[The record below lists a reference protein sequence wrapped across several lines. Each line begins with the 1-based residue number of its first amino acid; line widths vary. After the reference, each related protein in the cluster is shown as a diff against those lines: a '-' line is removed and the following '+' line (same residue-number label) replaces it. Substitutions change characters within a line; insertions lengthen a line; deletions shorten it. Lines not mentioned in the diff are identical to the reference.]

1 MINQRKK
8 LWIFSFEYAGVV
20 KVGGLGEV
28 PANQAKHLSNL
39 YDITVFLPSHGQ
51 VERLKQSLEYKKL
64 PFACVGRINPS
75 DFGVMEP
82 ETNYSISFF
91 KFKMDNVNV
100 ILLSGG
106 NSFTT
111 KFLDDKSVYNPD
123 TIKGKINLFSLGIKC
138 FTEYLTYLKKED
150 LPNLIHLHDYHAT
163 LPFISMKQVLAKNG
177 LDVASIITIH
187 LLTWPRFELK
197 FYKACGIDNTPIKVR
212 LPGEFKQ
219 LTFAEIFALNNDI
232 EKIPTVEKIGAI
244 ICDMVTTVS
253 ESYLISDIIPNCGQS
268 LIEFKADFVWDGC
281 DWNYEEIYSKTLQ
294 ILGTEIYEKLQI
306 SHDTQIERNDF
317 KKYLLE
323 YKIENLTQSPLINSQ
338 KVLETINEISNGK
351 IFIRDGNIKA
361 FSEVGPLAITTGRI
375 SPQKGFETIFKAIPR
390 VIEVIPNAKFLFLII
405 PTDYSLNEIKL
416 YAEYV
421 KEYPN
426 NIRIIFGVATDI
438 FYLTHIAADVYCAL
452 SRWEPFGIMALEAMA
467 SKIPIIATKVGGLKE
482 TIIDMRIYPEIGT
495 GILIEKDDSSQFANA
510 LISLFKAAEV
520 SEKVKD
526 SEIHTIYDTET
537 LKIVNQIPDEIIK
550 SRVLLDPNYFYII
563 KENCFKRVKNHFSWK
578 IVSKKLVDLYEDIQK
593 LHPFS

>member
-8 LWIFSFEYAGVV
+8 LWIFTFEYAGIA

-51 VERLKQSLEYKKL
+51 LERLKQSLEYEKL
-64 PFACVGRINPS
+64 PFACVGLINPS

-82 ETNYSISFF
+82 ETSYSISFF
-91 KFKMDNVNV
+91 KFKMDSVNV

-138 FTEYLTYLKKED
+138 FIEYLTDLKRED
-150 LPNLIHLHDYHAT
+150 LPNIIHLHDYHVI

-177 LDVASIITIH
+177 LEVASIITIH
-187 LLTWPRFELK
+187 LLTWPRFEFE
-197 FYKACGIDNTPIKVR
+197 FYKACGIDNTPIKIR
-212 LPGEFKQ
+212 LPTEFKQ
-219 LTFAEIFALNNDI
+219 ITVAEIFALNNDI

-253 ESYLISDIIPNCGQS
+253 ESYLISDIIPNCGQN

-281 DWNYEEIYSKTLQ
+281 DWNYEEIYSKILQ
-294 ILGTEIYEKLQI
+294 ILGTEIYEILQI
-306 SHDTQIERNDF
+306 SHNTQIERNDF

-351 IFIRDGNIKA
+351 IFIRDGTIKT
-361 FSEVGPLAITTGRI
+361 FSEAGPLVITTGRI
-375 SPQKGFETIFKAIPR
+375 SPQKGFETIFKAMPG

-416 YAEYV
+416 YAKYV

-426 NIRIIFGVATDI
+426 NIRIIFGVAADI
-438 FYLTHIAADVYCAL
+438 FYLAHIAADVYCAL

-495 GILIEKDDSSQFANA
+495 GILIEKDNSSQFANA

-526 SEIHTIYDTET
+526 FEIHTIYDTEI

-550 SRVLLDPNYFYII
+550 SRVLLDPNYYCII
-563 KENCFKRVKNHFSWK
+563 KENCLKRVKNHFTWK
-578 IVSKKLVDLYEDIQK
+578 IVSKKLIDLYSEIQK
-593 LHPFS
+593 LYFIS

>member
-1 MINQRKK
+1 LINQKKK
-8 LWIFSFEYAGVV
+8 LWIFSFEYAGIA

-51 VERLKQSLEYKKL
+51 LERLKQGLEYEKL
-64 PFACVGRINPS
+64 PFACIGRISPS
-75 DFGVMEP
+75 DFGVEAP
-82 ETNYSISFF
+82 ETRYSISFF
-91 KFKMDNVNV
+91 KFKMNGVNI

-111 KFLDDKSVYNPD
+111 EFLDDKSVYNPD

-150 LPNLIHLHDYHAT
+150 LPDLIHLHDYHAT
-163 LPFISMKQVLAKNG
+163 LPFISIKQVLAKNG

-187 LLTWPRFELK
+187 LLTWPRFEFK

-212 LPGEFKQ
+212 FPDEFKQ
-219 LTFAEIFALNNDI
+219 LTFAEIFALNKDI

-244 ICDMVTTVS
+244 ICDKVTTVS
-253 ESYLISDIIPNCGQS
+253 ESYLISDLIPNCGQN

-281 DWNYEEIYSKTLQ
+281 DWKYEEIYSKILQ
-294 ILGTEIYEKLQI
+294 ILGTEIYEISKI
-306 SHDTQIERNDF
+306 SHDTQIKRNDF

-323 YKIENLTQSPLINSQ
+323 YKIENLTQGPLINSQ
-338 KVLETINEISNGK
+338 KVLETINEISDGN

-361 FSEVGPLAITTGRI
+361 FAEAGPLVITTGRM
-375 SPQKGFETIFKAIPR
+375 SPQKGFETIFKAVPK
-390 VIEVIPNAKFLFLII
+390 VIEIIPNAKFLFLII
-405 PTDYSLNEIKL
+405 PTEYSLNEIKI
-416 YAEYV
+416 YAKYA
-421 KEYPN
+421 KEYPDN
-426 NIRIIFGVATDI
+426 VRIIFGVATDI
-438 FYLTHIAADVYCAL
+438 FYLAHIAADVYCAL
-452 SRWEPFGIMALEAMA
+452 SRWEPFGIMALESMA
-467 SKIPIIATKVGGLKE
+467 SKIPIIATKVGGLQE

-495 GILIEKDDSSQFANA
+495 GILIEKDNSSQFANA

-520 SEKVKD
+520 SEKVKE

-537 LKIVNQIPDEIIK
+537 LKIVNQIPDVIIK
-550 SRVLLDPNYFYII
+550 SRVLLNPNYYNVIR
-563 KENCFKRVKNHFSWK
+563 ENCLKRVKNHFTWK
-578 IVSKKLVDLYEDIQK
+578 IVSKKLIVLYDEIQK
-593 LHPFS
+593 LHLFS

>member
-1 MINQRKK
+1 MINQRNK
-8 LWIFSFEYAGVV
+8 LWIFTFEYAGIA

-51 VERLKQSLEYKKL
+51 LERLKQNLEYEKL
-64 PFACVGRINPS
+64 PFACVGLINPS

-82 ETNYSISFF
+82 KTSYSISFF
-91 KFKMDNVNV
+91 KFKIDNVNV

-111 KFLDDKSVYNPD
+111 KFLDDKSVYNPY
-123 TIKGKINLFSLGIKC
+123 TIKGKICLFSLGIKC
-138 FTEYLTYLKKED
+138 FIEYLTYLKRED
-150 LPNLIHLHDYHAT
+150 FPDIIHLHDYHVT
-163 LPFISMKQVLAKNG
+163 LPFISLKQVLAKNG

-187 LLTWPRFELK
+187 LLTWPRFEFE
-197 FYKACGIDNTPIKVR
+197 FYKACGIDNTPIKIR
-212 LPGEFKQ
+212 LPTKFKQ

-253 ESYLISDIIPNCGQS
+253 ESYLISDLIPNCGQN

-281 DWNYEEIYSKTLQ
+281 DWNYEEIYSKILQ
-294 ILGTEIYEKLQI
+294 ILGTEIYEISKI
-306 SHDTQIERNDF
+306 SHDNQIERNDF

-338 KVLETINEISNGK
+338 KVLETINEISDDN

-361 FSEVGPLAITTGRI
+361 FAEAGPLVITTGRM
-375 SPQKGFETIFKAIPR
+375 SPQKGFETIFEAVPK

-416 YAEYV
+416 YTKYV

-426 NIRIIFGVATDI
+426 NIRIIFGVAADI
-438 FYLTHIAADVYCAL
+438 FYLAHIAADVYCAL

-482 TIIDMRIYPEIGT
+482 TIVDMRIYPEIGT
-495 GILIEKDDSSQFANA
+495 GILIEKDNSSQFANA

-520 SEKVKD
+520 SQKVKD

-550 SRVLLDPNYFYII
+550 SRILLNPNYYNVIR
-563 KENCFKRVKNHFSWK
+563 ENCLKRVKNHFTWK
-578 IVSKKLVDLYEDIQK
+578 IVSKKLIVLYDEIQK
-593 LHPFS
+593 LHLFS